1 MTHDAWPGYRPS
13 VKRQRKLEWLS
24 NRQGPSTAKYRHPA
38 ECADLIAENDLDE
51 PVVRHWL
58 LAPRAHSFDIVG
70 HHGFRAGPCQVP
82 AVALA
87 LWRSGFIIA
96 SVATTLIIVACGTIP
111 TFVDLSAT
119 HFFLPLMGFG
129 ARKFEG
135 KKISI
140 QLAQVGV
147 SLWIVACSIGS
158 IYARPEPERR

>member
-1 MTHDAWPGYRPS
+1 MTLGRATGRASKRALRVGQGPESPIRYVQRRDADATLHKLYR
-13 VKRQRKLEWLS
+13 RQRKLEWLS

-111 TFVDLSAT
+111 NF
-119 HFFLPLMGFG
+119 
-129 ARKFEG
+129 
-135 KKISI
+135 
-140 QLAQVGV
+140 
-147 SLWIVACSIGS
+147 C
-158 IYARPEPERR
+158 

>member
-1 MTHDAWPGYRPS
+1 MFRDGTQMQTLHKLYR
-13 VKRQRKLEWLS
+13 RQRKLEWLS

-58 LAPRAHSFDIVG
+58 LAPRAHAFDIVG

-111 TFVDLSAT
+111 NF
-119 HFFLPLMGFG
+119 
-129 ARKFEG
+129 
-135 KKISI
+135 
-140 QLAQVGV
+140 
-147 SLWIVACSIGS
+147 C
-158 IYARPEPERR
+158 